1 MSIDSLQS
9 YPPLSYDQTSTLL
22 QRNKLDTTSTI
33 DQSDISHEKFLE
45 GFHINPDKVDLSLSA
60 KSSNGITLNLLDDSP
75 NIIDSSNFESFLN
88 NMQSLSKDQISQL
101 QSALSAASETM
112 DNSQTVGGT
121 YGMRISQTNL
131 EFKYISE
138 NLIPEQYQQQ
148 FNSFVDNYTNQLST
162 NYVNLL
168 KGFADQLANTTD
180 PVLINTGWKD
190 KGTKMQDD
198 LENGSYS
205 FQTSENQYQSLFNSV
220 NVTDSDTLKDQ
231 LDSVYK
237 TILSNYIPDSDGAS
251 RSDLVNEI
259 KYLSNSWNTFMN
271 AVGDQKNKLTTSVD
285 LHA

>member
-1 MSIDSLQS
+1 MSISSLQS
-9 YPPLSYDQTSTLL
+9 YPPISYDQTRTLL
-22 QRNKLDTTSTI
+22 QHNKLDTSSAINPNDVTH
-33 DQSDISHEKFLE
+33 DKFLE
-45 GFHINPDKVDLSLSA
+45 GFHINTDNIDLSLPA
-60 KSSNGITLNLLDDSP
+60 KKSNGITLNLLDDSP
-75 NIIDSSNFESFLN
+75 NIINSSNFESFLN
-88 NMQSLSKDQISQL
+88 DMQGLSKDQISQL
-101 QSALSAASETM
+101 QSALSAASQTM
-112 DNSQTVGGT
+112 NNSQTVGGT

-131 EFKYISE
+131 EFKYISK

-180 PVLINTGWKD
+180 PVLIKTGWKD
-190 KGTKMQDD
+190 KGTTMQDD

-220 NVTDSDTLKDQ
+220 SVTNPDTLKDQ

-237 TILSNYIPDSDGAS
+237 NILSNYKPDSDGAS

-259 KYLSNSWNTFMN
+259 KYLSNSWNTFMD

-285 LHA
+285 FHA